1 MAGNINISD
10 YEKIVFV
17 NNIDENDDNQKTLL
31 TDNKY
36 NFAVFVSDN
45 ENVPEGWPNDWKNF
59 NGQPAVKTI
68 WYKGQ
73 RLNRFI
79 GIDPNNSTFTIN
91 DYTFKLIF
99 DYENGLLGVS
109 DINKLEGI
117 RVYAITY
124 TDERGVQRTYSL
136 EDNSLS
142 NLSYISSIDNKFI
155 LYLDFIA
162 ERQDETNIQRITK
175 SININCASNNS
186 NITQDTSATNSEE
199 ILYEGNK
206 IIARRSYTFKINKDT
221 YISRNRYN
229 ENKAYTIISTYDS
242 EKTADINFMLSLNPI
257 DFTITNG
264 TNLILSRANTTNSKT
279 YNDLT
284 APLFD
289 IFDVVIDPHG
299 GEAFTYPISHDDRK
313 LYLKIVSSN
322 LNAASIKY
330 NGIENNQ
337 KIYIPV
343 DYTNNFELK
352 INNVDPN
359 VEEVSEISVSLTY
372 DNTEN
377 NNPDIILKKFNI
389 ITTNGQEQ
397 QIIGRIESDTQQIR
411 ANTEVI
417 WYSQNPQI
425 VINPSEGTFT
435 TYSISPNIQNPV
447 GAYTITSDKSNI
459 TLGETVTLTIKW
471 TGNSVDYTSTI
482 TARKTNWLTWS
493 GIVTLRKSAEQP
505 SSVLLSNGS
514 NVSLNS
520 SGIGT
525 LTYTP
530 TEEGNVVIGTMD
542 TSGHTNATCR
552 INVGAAP
559 VHIRIDN
566 IGNNQLKA
574 MNDDTN
580 EAISVNW
587 SSANS
592 NISINPSSGNIT
604 TYSLASSVIAPKGT
618 FTITSNKA
626 SITQGESVTLTVQ
639 WTAGR
644 ETYTSRITAN
654 YESRAAAGYDVS
666 LVKTSTTPA
675 SVTLSNGQTVQ
686 LSNGTGS
693 VTYTPSSTGSITV
706 RTTANTNEN
715 TNGSCTITVSE
726 PVVTTDYYIYIGLQR
741 PSASTNPD
749 SDLADNN
756 QSLLAEMH
764 SMGWRN
770 IGQDLTVYTKSNPA
784 FHGGRSTICLDAD
797 FNDVTCY
804 VAIPT
809 SMNIYDGL
817 GNISN
822 WTLVQENVSIKNR
835 QYNILSAVLEG
846 EFGNLI
852 Y

>member
-17 NNIDENDDNQKTLL
+17 NNINENDDNQKTLL

-45 ENVPEGWPNDWKNF
+45 TNVPEGWPNDWKNF
-59 NGQPAVKTI
+59 DGQPAVKTI

-186 NITQDTSATNSEE
+186 NIAQDTSATNNEE

-397 QIIGRIESDTQQIR
+397 QIIGIIESATQQIR
-411 ANTEVI
+411 ANTDVI

-435 TYSISPNIQNPV
+435 TYSISPNIQNPIGSYV
-447 GAYTITSDKSNI
+447 ITSDKSSI

-493 GIVTLRKSAEQP
+493 GVVTLRKSAEQP

-530 TEEGNVVIGTMD
+530 TEEGTVIIGTMD
-542 TSGHTNATCR
+542 TVHTNSTCR

-618 FTITSNKA
+618 FTITSNKS
-626 SITQGESVTLTVQ
+626 SITYGDKVILTVQ

-666 LVKTSTTPA
+666 LVKTTTTPT

-686 LSNGTGS
+686 LTNGTGS
-693 VTYTPSSTGSITV
+693 VEYTPSTSGSLTI

-715 TNGSCTITVSE
+715 TNGSCTITVTE

-741 PSASTNPD
+741 PDASTNPE
-749 SDLADNN
+749 SDLASNN
-756 QSLLAEMH
+756 TPLYSGYGAA
-764 SMGWRN
+764 GWHN
-770 IGQDLTVYTKSNPA
+770 IGQDTSIYNSTNPAYNGGSLTV
-784 FHGGRSTICLDAD
+784 ILDID

-804 VAIPT
+804 VAIPVG
-809 SMNIYDGL
+809 MGIYDAFGGTGGWSL
-817 GNISN
+817 D
-822 WTLVQENVSIKNR
+822 QENITIKGR
-835 QYNILSAVLEG
+835 QYNVYVTELEG
-846 EFGNLI
+846 EFGEII